1 MCAGLCLFRRA
12 RERIA
17 LFNRIGDNRQVL
29 FMILKI
35 CCYGL
40 LVCSGNILFVVFDLL
55 VRFLVE
61 PTKNPTCRDSAAHRI
76 GGNFRKGAGPRKE
89 N

>member
-1 MCAGLCLFRRA
+1 LLRRA
-12 RERIA
+12 RERRA
-17 LFNRIGDNRQVL
+17 LFNRMADNRQVL

-40 LVCSGNILFVVFDLL
+40 LVCSGNILLVVFDLL
-55 VRFLVE
+55 VKYLVE
-61 PTKNPTCRDSAAHRI
+61 PTKNPTSRDSAAQRI
-76 GGNFRKGAGPRKE
+76 GDNFRKGAGPRKE